1 MKRNWLIRTTWFWLL
16 ASVPSLAV
24 YLWNP
29 QATGYF
35 FLVFAFCGW
44 FGPLV
49 IDLVGRPVERLRHAA
64 VYTLWWICQ
73 MAFVAGAMMAAEEI
87 IIDVA
92 SVAET
97 LGKAGLL
104 ALLQF
109 ALVLV
114 AEVLT
119 QLVLAGY
126 QKLSGFARDYAA
138 CAFFLAWIPN
148 LLPPAY
154 FGGFEMFHYYRAA
167 EPYAMTVLLGFL
179 ALIAWMRMG
188 EILLAAFV
196 FPAVFFVGQA
206 GERTRRALLAMVGTV
221 VYLGLRWLA
230 DYWLLVQ
237 SPEMI
242 PWHTVFYGY
251 ATTAVVDFIIVAIA
265 VAIVRCVLYY
275 QTKEAGDYRSA

>member
-24 YLWNP
+24 YLWDP

-49 IDLVGRPVERLRHAA
+49 IDLVGRPAERFRHAA

-73 MAFVAGAMMAAEEI
+73 MAFVAGAMMAAEESI
-87 IIDVA
+87 IHVE
-92 SVAET
+92 SVAAA
-97 LGKAGLL
+97 LGKAGIL

-109 ALVLV
+109 ALVLAV
-114 AEVLT
+114 EGLT

-126 QKLSGFARDYAA
+126 QKLRGFVRDYAA

-148 LLPPAY
+148 LLPLAY
-154 FGGFEMFHYYRAA
+154 FGGFELFRYYRAA

-206 GERTRRALLAMVGTV
+206 GERTPRALLATIGTV
-221 VYLGLRWLA
+221 IYLGLRWLA

-237 SPEMI
+237 SSEVI
-242 PWHTVFYGY
+242 PGNSLLYSY
-251 ATTAVVDFIIVAIA
+251 AAPAVVDFIIVAMA
-265 VAIVRCVLYY
+265 VAVVRLLLHY